1 MTRASPYPES
11 FPDATEEAFLRLV
24 LAPDAEFCARWD
36 AWRKV
41 TVFDDIPFA
50 VLRALPMLHLRLAAL
65 SIEDGTITGRI
76 RGVYRQ
82 AWFRNQLLLDRTAA
96 IVADFAKAGIP
107 VMLLKGVAMM
117 TDVFPS
123 AGARM
128 TNDADL
134 LVEERHVEA
143 AVAGLRKAGWHQ
155 VGLALSDGVEF
166 AGAHTAVS
174 HAATFEMPD
183 RAKLDLHWQ
192 AFYNAAELHPLRLLL
207 LRKPPAQTALTAAQ
221 WSRARS
227 GHIKGVPVL
236 LQSFEDMLLHT
247 MVHGARANAHRPF
260 RWVLDAAA
268 IIGTGQVDFGRFATI
283 AAATPYAIH
292 ARIACRYLAERMDVA
307 IPASA
312 VAALDAVPVSGRKVR
327 GYYADGRLRPPA
339 LLGSLPSIWYVYWK
353 AHGRGG
359 VAGRLRDFP
368 DYLRRQWA
376 LPPETGL
383 ARFAI
388 ARYRARL
395 PIRLRRA
402 VGR

>member
-24 LAPDAEFCARWD
+24 LAPDAEFRPRWD
-36 AWRKV
+36 AWRRV
-41 TVFDDIPFA
+41 TVFDEIPFA

-65 SIEDGTITGRI
+65 SIEDGEITGRI

-82 AWFRNQLLLDRTAA
+82 AWFRNQLLLDRTAT

-134 LVEERHVEA
+134 LVREQDVEA

-155 VGLALSDGVEF
+155 VGLALSDAVEF
-166 AGAHTAVS
+166 AGAHTALS

-192 AFYNAAELHPLRLLL
+192 AFHNAAELHPLRLLL
-207 LRKPPAQTALTAAQ
+207 LRKPPAQTALTEAQ
-221 WSRARS
+221 WSRARP

-236 LQSFEDMLLHT
+236 LQSLEDMLLHT
-247 MVHGARANAHRPF
+247 MVHGARGNAHRPF

-268 IIGTGQVDFGRFATI
+268 IIATGQADFGRFAAI

-292 ARIACRYLAERMDVA
+292 ARIACRYLADRMAVPVPADA
-307 IPASA
+307 I
-312 VAALDAVPVSGRKVR
+312 AALDAVAVSDKAVR
-327 GYYADGRLRPPA
+327 GYYAAARLRPPA
-339 LLGSLPSIWYVYWK
+339 LLGSVPSIWYVYWK
-353 AHGRGG
+353 AQARGG
-359 VAGRLRDFP
+359 LAGRLLRFP

-376 LPPETGL
+376 LPPEIGL

-395 PIRLRRA
+395 PARLRRA